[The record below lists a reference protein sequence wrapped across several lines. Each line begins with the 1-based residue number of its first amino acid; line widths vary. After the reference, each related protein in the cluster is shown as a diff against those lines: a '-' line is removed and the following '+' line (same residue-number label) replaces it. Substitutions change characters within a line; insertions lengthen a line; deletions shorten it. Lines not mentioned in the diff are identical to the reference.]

1 MIYKGYAGVVE
12 FDDDA
17 RIFHGEVVGLK
28 DVITFQ
34 GESVTELE
42 KAMVESI
49 EFYLEWCAERGKNP
63 EKPFSGKFLVR
74 TDPDVHGK
82 AVVAATR
89 MGLSLNKYVE
99 KAIEDEN
106 RIVLTQ

>member
-1 MIYKGYAGVVE
+1 MTYNGYTGVIE
-12 FDDDA
+12 FDDEA

-34 GESVTELE
+34 GESVSELE
-42 KAMVESI
+42 KAMAESI
-49 EFYLEWCAERGKNP
+49 DFYLDWCAERGKDP

-74 TDPDVHGK
+74 TDPELHGK
-82 AVVAATR
+82 AVIAAAR
-89 MGLSLNKYVE
+89 MGMSLNKYVE

-106 RIVLTQ
+106 QKILA

>member
-1 MIYKGYAGVVE
+1 MTYKGYSGIVE
-12 FDDDA
+12 YDDDA

-34 GESVTELE
+34 GESVSALE
-42 KAMVESI
+42 TAMAESI
-49 EFYLEWCAERGKNP
+49 EFYLEWCAERGKDP

-74 TDPDVHGK
+74 TDPEVHSK
-82 AVVAATR
+82 AVIAASR

-106 RIVLTQ
+106 RQVLA

>member
-1 MIYKGYAGVVE
+1 MTYKGYSGIVE
-12 FDDDA
+12 YDDDT

-34 GESVTELE
+34 GESVSALE
-42 KAMVESI
+42 TAMAESI
-49 EFYLEWCAERGKNP
+49 EFYLEWCAERGKDP

-74 TDPDVHGK
+74 TDPEVHSK
-82 AVVAATR
+82 AVIAASR

-106 RIVLTQ
+106 RQVLA

>member
-1 MIYKGYAGVVE
+1 
-12 FDDDA
+12 

-42 KAMVESI
+42 KAMAESI
-49 EFYLEWCAERGKNP
+49 DFYLEWCDERGKNP
-63 EKPFSGKFLVR
+63 AKPFSGKFLVR
-74 TDPDVHGK
+74 TDPEVHSK
-82 AVVAATR
+82 AVVAATQ

-99 KAIEDEN
+99 KAIENEN
-106 RIVLTQ
+106 RLVLTQ